1 MILLNLKLVEFSYLL
16 EHIETSKGNLSF
28 QITKLKENTV
38 VIYSYAVTDPV
49 AVRFGWADNPDDL
62 NLYNL
67 ERLPAN
73 PFRTDD

>member
-1 MILLNLKLVEFSYLL
+1 MLNLKLVEFSYLL